1 MKKEIKNAVITLLVM
16 SAVTLLLL
24 VLLSILAFV
33 LKWQSK
39 MAMQGITFTYIST
52 GLLGGMLRGGLSR
65 RGPVDKKDTLFKT
78 GKIGLGMALLYGIVL
93 ASLYWGIPGGIAM
106 LIFKENISDMGRFA
120 IVWSMM
126 AGSIT
131 AGILI
136 TTGRWKKE
144 KVQKER

>member
-1 MKKEIKNAVITLLVM
+1 MKKEIKNAVITLLAM
-16 SAVTLLLL
+16 SVVTILLL
-24 VLLSILAFV
+24 VIISFSAFA

-39 MAMQGITFTYIST
+39 MAMQGITFTYIFT
-52 GLLGGMLRGGLSR
+52 GLLGGMLHGCLNR
-65 RGPVDKKDTLFKT
+65 RTMVRT
-78 GKIGLGMALLYGIVL
+78 IGLGRALLYGIVF

-106 LIFKENISDMGRFA
+106 LCYKENISDMGRFA

-136 TTGRWKKE
+136 GTGRKKD